1 MVAREPSYV
10 DPDSY
15 VFTEEQLMQAKIDS
29 ADYKLTENF
38 LTHARSNEAPSAHVT
53 QHDPSKIEK
62 ARKLPVVDTD
72 NYIKT

>member
-1 MVAREPSYV
+1 
-10 DPDSY
+10 
-15 VFTEEQLMQAKIDS
+15 MQAKIDS

-38 LTHARSNEAPSAHVT
+38 LNHARADEVPTAHVT